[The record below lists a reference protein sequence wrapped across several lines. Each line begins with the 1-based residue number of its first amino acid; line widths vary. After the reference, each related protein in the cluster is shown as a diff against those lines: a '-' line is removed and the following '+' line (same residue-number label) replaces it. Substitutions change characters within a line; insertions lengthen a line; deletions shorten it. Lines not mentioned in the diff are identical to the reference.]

1 MNPITEYINE
11 RPLESQTKLKEMY
24 QIIKEVVTPET
35 TEKISWAMPTFY
47 LYGNLVH
54 FAYAKNH
61 VGFYPGENGVANFLD
76 RLTEYKT
83 SKGAIQF
90 SYTKPLPKN
99 LIQDIVKFRIK
110 ENIANKK

>member
-1 MNPITEYINE
+1 MNPIIEYINE
-11 RPLESQTKLKEMY
+11 RPLESQTKLNEIY

-47 LYGNLVH
+47 LHGNLVH

-61 VGFYPGENGVANFLD
+61 VGFYPGQNGVASFLD
-76 RLTEYKT
+76 RLTKYKT

-90 SYTKPLPKN
+90 PYAQPLPKE
-99 LIQDIVKFRIK
+99 LIQDIVKFRIM
-110 ENIANKK
+110 ENKTNKK